1 MRILISEDNPVAR
14 RVLESVLTRW
24 GHEVVAT
31 TDGEAALK
39 ALTAP
44 DAPALA
50 ILDWEM
56 PKLNGPDIC
65 RQVRAVANP
74 APTYLILLTAKN
86 SREALVEGIEA
97 GADDFLSKPFDQSE
111 LRVRVKA
118 GERVVELQRTLSHRV
133 HELEVAI
140 VERQRAEEALRM
152 LSLTDEL
159 TGLLNRRGFC
169 TLAAHHLKA
178 ARRADQ
184 GSMLVYGDMDGL
196 KHINDTLGHHTG
208 SEAIVALAEVLRN
221 TFRESDLLARLGGD
235 EFTILVTNVGI
246 DDGPSILGRL
256 QASLDAYL
264 QECQPPYQLA
274 LSTGATYVD
283 PNTRMSIDEL
293 TQLADQAMYEC
304 KRARKSAREEDATVR
319 SFVFRTTDPASDHPS
334 YETSTCG

>member
-24 GHEVVAT
+24 GHDVVVT
-31 TDGEAALK
+31 TDGEAALRVLS
-39 ALTAP
+39 AD
-44 DAPALA
+44 DAPPLA

-65 RQVRAVANP
+65 RRLRSIPHP

-97 GADDFLSKPFDQSE
+97 GADDFLTKPFDQSE

-133 HELEVAI
+133 HELEIAI

-169 TLAAHHLKA
+169 TLAEHQLKA
-178 ARRADQ
+178 ARRTSQ

-196 KHINDTLGHHTG
+196 KAINDKFGHHTG
-208 SEAIVALAEVLRN
+208 SEAIVAMAEVIRN

-235 EFTILVTNVGI
+235 EFTVLVTNVGI
-246 DDGPSILGRL
+246 DDGPSILERL
-256 QASLDAYL
+256 QTSLAEYIH
-264 QECQPPYQLA
+264 ECQPPYQLA

-283 PNTRMSIDEL
+283 PQTRMTVDDL
-293 TQLADQAMYEC
+293 THLADQAMYEC
-304 KRARKSAREEDATVR
+304 KRARKAAREQGSAIASYVL
-319 SFVFRTTDPASDHPS
+319 RTAESDSAPS
-334 YETSTCG
+334 ML